1 VLATVLW
8 VTVQFFVTGSSIILQ
23 VFSGIVLDF
32 GSVSL
37 ADASPLT
44 QLQARSPCCTRRHG
58 SDGARAQRVALMEP
72 SSPWLHVVGSF
83 LFALSFNCTVRHTI
97 FHLIFPVQGFVS
109 LCFD

>member
-1 VLATVLW
+1 VLW

-32 GSVSL
+32 LGLYRSPTP
-37 ADASPLT
+37 SPLT
-44 QLQARSPCCTRRHG
+44 QLRSKPLLHAASR
-58 SDGARAQRVALMEP
+58 SDGARAQSVAFMEP
-72 SSPWLHVVGSF
+72 SSPCLHVLGSF

>member
-37 ADASPLT
+37 ADAVATHPAPLEAPA
-44 QLQARSPCCTRRHG
+44 ARGVT
-58 SDGARAQRVALMEP
+58 ALMAR
-72 SSPWLHVVGSF
+72 VRK
-83 LFALSFNCTVRHTI
+83 AL
-97 FHLIFPVQGFVS
+97 L
-109 LCFD
+109 